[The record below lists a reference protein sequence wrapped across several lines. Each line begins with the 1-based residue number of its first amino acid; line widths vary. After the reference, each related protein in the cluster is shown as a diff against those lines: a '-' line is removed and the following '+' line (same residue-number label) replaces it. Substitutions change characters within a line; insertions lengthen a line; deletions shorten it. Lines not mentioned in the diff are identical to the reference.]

1 MTLNLITK
9 ISTASGQGWE
19 ANKKGGVTTLV
30 LNAPTTPITLPSE
43 FRPNTNIQMVV
54 TGLGGQSGRAIIN
67 SSNGVV
73 TPFIEGNIYGTVTY
87 LNSL

>member
-1 MTLNLITK
+1 MALKLVTK

-19 ANKKGGVTTLV
+19 AYKKGGVTTLV
-30 LNAPTTPITLPSE
+30 LNAPAASPTIPAE

-73 TPFIEGNIYGTVTY
+73 TPFIDGNYYGTVTY
-87 LNSL
+87 LTP